1 MSRLNSLIS
10 LNSINKE
17 YSCGNTKVFAVKNA
31 NLSIESGK
39 SISITGPSGCGKST
53 LLNIIGQITKPTSG
67 YITINKKPIKE
78 YSKNT
83 LATLRNEFFGY
94 IAQNY
99 LLVEGYTVFENV
111 EIPLLYSKCKISKS
125 KRKKLILKTLIKVG
139 LEEKI
144 NEDIKNLSGGQQ
156 QRVAIA
162 RALINN
168 PKVILADEPTGALDT
183 KTSNEIMELLLTLV
197 DEGKTL
203 VLVTHNKELA
213 NKCDVELKMIDGAII

>member
-17 YSCGNTKVFAVKNA
+17 YSCGNTKIFAVKNVD
-31 NLSIESGK
+31 LTIESGK

-67 YITINKKPIKE
+67 NMTINKKPTRE
-78 YSKNT
+78 YSKNN
-83 LATLRNEFFGY
+83 LAALRNEFFGY

-111 EIPLLYSKCKISKS
+111 EIPLLYSKNKISKS
-125 KRKKLILKTLIKVG
+125 KRKKLILKTLNKVG

-168 PKVILADEPTGALDT
+168 PKVILADEPTGALDS

-197 DEGKTL
+197 AEGKTL
-203 VLVTHNKELA
+203 VMVTHNKEVA

>member
-1 MSRLNSLIS
+1 MNSLIS

-17 YSCGNTKVFAVKNA
+17 YSCGNTKIFAVKNVD
-31 NLSIESGK
+31 LTIESGK

-67 YITINKKPIKE
+67 NMTINKKPTRE
-78 YSKNT
+78 YSKNN
-83 LATLRNEFFGY
+83 LAALRNEFFGY

-111 EIPLLYSKCKISKS
+111 EIPLLYSKNKISKS
-125 KRKKLILKTLIKVG
+125 KRKKLILKTLNKVG

-168 PKVILADEPTGALDT
+168 PKVILADEPTGALDS

-197 DEGKTL
+197 AEGKTL
-203 VLVTHNKELA
+203 VMVTHNKEVA